1 MQTSRIIRPVNSIIF
16 ISDRAGG
23 TVPHWQKDRQILSTD
38 SCISVACYPE
48 QDGPTKVTLGFANEV
63 DPGHQPDFNGALKT
77 PNRVLTVQNAPHETL
92 LAMNVTKEIIRV
104 QVWLNSKKWADDV
117 IIGVSES

>member
-16 ISDRAGG
+16 ICDRAGG

-48 QDGPTKVTLGFANEV
+48 QDGPTKVTLGFASEV
-63 DPGHQPDFNGALKT
+63 DPGRHADFNGVLKAA
-77 PNRVLTVQNAPHETL
+77 NRVLTIQNVPHETL
-92 LAMNVTKEIIRV
+92 LAMNVTKKIIRV

>member
-16 ISDRAGG
+16 ICDRAGG

-48 QDGPTKVTLGFANEV
+48 QDGPTKVTLGFASEV
-63 DPGHQPDFNGALKT
+63 DPGRHADFNGVLKAA
-77 PNRVLTVQNAPHETL
+77 NRVLTIQNVPHETL
-92 LAMNVTKEIIRV
+92 LAMNVTKKIIRV

-117 IIGVSES
+117 VIGVSES

>member
-16 ISDRAGG
+16 ICDRAGG

-48 QDGPTKVTLGFANEV
+48 QDGPTKVTLGFASEV
-63 DPGHQPDFNGALKT
+63 DPGRHADFNGGLKA
-77 PNRVLTVQNAPHETL
+77 PNRVLTVQNVPHETL
-92 LAMNVTKEIIRV
+92 LAMNVTKKIIRV

-117 IIGVSES
+117 VIGISES

>member
-16 ISDRAGG
+16 ICDRAGG

-48 QDGPTKVTLGFANEV
+48 QDGPTKVTLGFASEV
-63 DPGHQPDFNGALKT
+63 DPGRHADFNGVLKA
-77 PNRVLTVQNAPHETL
+77 PNRVLTIQNVPHETL
-92 LAMNVTKEIIRV
+92 LAMNVTKKIICV

-117 IIGVSES
+117 VIGVSES

>member
-1 MQTSRIIRPVNSIIF
+1 MQTSRIVRPVNSIIF
-16 ISDRAGG
+16 ICDRAGG

-48 QDGPTKVTLGFANEV
+48 QDGPTKVTLGFASEV
-63 DPGHQPDFNGALKT
+63 DPGHQADFNGVLKA
-77 PNRVLTVQNAPHETL
+77 PNRVLTVQNVPRETL

-117 IIGVSES
+117 VIGVSES